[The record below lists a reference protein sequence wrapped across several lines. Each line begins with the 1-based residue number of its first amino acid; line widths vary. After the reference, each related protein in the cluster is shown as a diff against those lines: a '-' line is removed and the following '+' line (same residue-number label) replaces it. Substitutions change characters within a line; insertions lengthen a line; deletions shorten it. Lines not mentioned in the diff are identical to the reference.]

1 VSMRCACGVPIADT
15 GSCPVCGT
23 EGPRYRQ
30 ELEAREASRRGK
42 PQGPRQIRNAP
53 DGEAPHPADEAKAT
67 PGRQRGKVPSAAP
80 QAPFPV
86 PDEAMFYGLAGEIV
100 NSVDPFTEASRP
112 AVLVHLLA
120 GCGAMMGRG
129 PHMMAGFAK
138 HPPSVWGLIVGG
150 TSLGA
155 KGTAEATASAFLR
168 AAWPEFMDSRVL
180 PGLSSGEGL
189 VHQVRDPVEDTD
201 EGEKDKR
208 LYVVLSEFR
217 TVMAQAR
224 RETNTLAAT
233 LRLAWDSPAVLHIPN
248 RGNNALKATGAHIVM
263 VAHVT
268 PGEFRARIDP
278 GEIAGGSLNR
288 FLIIASRTSKNLP
301 DEPLY
306 PVHQLDAYGTRVRNA
321 VETAYM
327 LGNRRIGR
335 TENAQKL
342 WKENYPSLKN
352 PVGAQSEDD
361 EGILA
366 AVVVR
371 ARPHVLRTALTY
383 ALLDERQIVGE
394 EHLAAA
400 LALWRY
406 SLDSARWLFR
416 TASPDL
422 VKLRAFIDEAGP
434 AGRSK
439 EEIRSDLFGRHLKAD
454 EIDRLLSQLGSD
466 YEEYAV
472 PTKGRPRTVY
482 RHRPSAERAKGAES
496 L

>member
-1 VSMRCACGVPIADT
+1 
-15 GSCPVCGT
+15 
-23 EGPRYRQ
+23 
-30 ELEAREASRRGK
+30 
-42 PQGPRQIRNAP
+42 
-53 DGEAPHPADEAKAT
+53 
-67 PGRQRGKVPSAAP
+67 
-80 QAPFPV
+80 
-86 PDEAMFYGLAGEIV
+86 MFYGLAGEIV